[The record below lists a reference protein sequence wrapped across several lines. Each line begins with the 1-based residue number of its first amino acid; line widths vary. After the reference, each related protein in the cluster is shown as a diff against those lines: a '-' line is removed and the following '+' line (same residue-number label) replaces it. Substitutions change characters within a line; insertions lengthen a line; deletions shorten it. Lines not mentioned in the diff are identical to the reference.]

1 MSNNTAA
8 LPSNTSVIICC
19 AGMGTR
25 LGIGTTK
32 SLINICGKPLIIRQ
46 LELLDDYDDIRIV
59 VGYDAERLIDTVN
72 SYRKDIMYAFNYDY
86 AHNGP
91 GDSLKKGMLGSR
103 EYVITLDGDTVQD
116 PDSFKSFLSYPGE
129 CIAVNKNASVDTIR
143 ATIEND
149 QVTQFSNSDGNMQWS
164 GMAKVNSNELNGKSH
179 HSYEML
185 NAILPIK
192 AFYANLKEINT
203 PDDYEMAIHWF
214 ENGMPK

>member
-1 MSNNTAA
+1 MSNNATA

-59 VGYDAERLIDTVN
+59 VGYDAERLINTVN
-72 SYRKDIMYAFNYDY
+72 SYRKDIMYVFNYDY

-91 GDSLKKGMLGSR
+91 GDSLKKGLLGAR
-103 EYVITLDGDTVQD
+103 EYVVTLDGDTVQD

-129 CIAVNKNASVDTIR
+129 CIAVNKNASADTIR
-143 ATIEND
+143 ATVEND
-149 QVTQFSNSDGNMQWS
+149 QVIQFSNSDGNMQWS
-164 GMAKVNSNELNGKSH
+164 GMAKVKSNELNGKSH

-203 PDDYEMAIHWF
+203 PDDYETAIHWF